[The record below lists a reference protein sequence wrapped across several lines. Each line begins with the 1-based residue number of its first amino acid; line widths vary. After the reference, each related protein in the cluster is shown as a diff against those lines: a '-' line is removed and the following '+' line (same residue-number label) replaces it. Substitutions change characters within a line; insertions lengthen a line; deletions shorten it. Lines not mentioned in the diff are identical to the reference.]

1 MLPTIDE
8 SSGLWTRTMKNKNN
22 KNKRSINNHTDND
35 NDNDNGIDKEKAS
48 SSSKRQRLVL
58 SDNTNTS
65 TNTNTNTNPFVDTS
79 NKTVVAVSSAVV
91 TTTNNTQSLLLP
103 PTSDEIMK
111 ELCKIVAFDDSSDHK
126 RSSSSSASS
135 SSRRKIALKSLLTIR
150 KWIKKSNNN
159 NNNNMNSNSKTSSS
173 QDNFVINELFEL
185 GGIPTLLTFLEK
197 NIQNNDI
204 ECISVVVSVIVKL
217 TMTMNNNTQQIL
229 SLFVKRN
236 GINLLL
242 LANEKIC
249 SSDIGTGTGI
259 GIIAAAD
266 GGGGDGDGADDYG
279 TTATKLVALK
289 RIWNAIQNNK
299 LSTEILLYKQ
309 DDPSILTRIV
319 TAGLDTLETVSTI
332 TVPSVAEERDDAI
345 TDIATTDPLV
355 SVTTPSLSSSTTSI
369 IASGR
374 ASTGSTGG
382 TTRSGMSKL
391 IHKAAASSSSL
402 LKVAITN
409 NLNLKKQHKG
419 SSISKQE
426 QEQDDLKSIASSTST
441 SLLSTTSSSSSS
453 VSTSTSA
460 KTTSLYPLIPKI
472 MEHIFKTLRHTVMME
487 GFDVAFTEEMK
498 YDLLSKS
505 LISLTTNDG
514 DGIGSGWNRNNN
526 VLFAALKFYEYCFIG
541 SNSNNKKQPIN
552 IPLLFNTQYHYEAI
566 IPFVL
571 QTITRNSVLANK
583 YGAFEIIEKSIPY
596 LDTNFIQKSS
606 ISSRMSQVWEQDDND
621 NDNNNNNKHT
631 ETDQQQH
638 KHTTTKSYKV
648 GATQKRAQDIL
659 KMLHK

>member
-22 KNKRSINNHTDND
+22 KNKRSINNNTDND
-35 NDNDNGIDKEKAS
+35 NDNDINGAIETAAGTVAS
-48 SSSKRQRLVL
+48 SSSKRQRLIL
-58 SDNTNTS
+58 SDSTNANTNNFS
-65 TNTNTNTNPFVDTS
+65 NPFVDTS
-79 NKTVVAVSSAVV
+79 NKTVAVAVSSAVV
-91 TTTNNTQSLLLP
+91 TTTNNTQSLFLL

-126 RSSSSSASS
+126 RSSYSSSS
-135 SSRRKIALKSLLTIR
+135 SSRRKIALKSLLIIR

-159 NNNNMNSNSKTSSS
+159 NNNNMNSNSETSSS
-173 QDNFVINELFEL
+173 KNNNNCVINELLEL
-185 GGIPTLLTFLEK
+185 GCIPTLLTFLEK

-217 TMTMNNNTQQIL
+217 TMTINNNTQQII

-249 SSDIGTGTGI
+249 SSDVGTGTGI
-259 GIIAAAD
+259 GIIAA
-266 GGGGDGDGADDYG
+266 GGSDGDGNGADDYG

-289 RIWNAIQNNK
+289 RIWNAIQNIK
-299 LSTEILLYKQ
+299 LSTEILYKQ
-309 DDPSILTRIV
+309 DYDPSILTKIV
-319 TAGLDTLETVSTI
+319 TAGLDTLEIISTFTI
-332 TVPSVAEERDDAI
+332 PSVAEERDDAI

-355 SVTTPSLSSSTTSI
+355 SATTPSLSSSTTS
-369 IASGR
+369 
-374 ASTGSTGG
+374 
-382 TTRSGMSKL
+382 
-391 IHKAAASSSSL
+391 
-402 LKVAITN
+402 
-409 NLNLKKQHKG
+409 
-419 SSISKQE
+419 
-426 QEQDDLKSIASSTST
+426 
-441 SLLSTTSSSSSS
+441 
-453 VSTSTSA
+453 
-460 KTTSLYPLIPKI
+460 
-472 MEHIFKTLRHTVMME
+472 
-487 GFDVAFTEEMK
+487 FDVAFTEEMK

-505 LISLTTNDG
+505 LISLTTNDNDG

-541 SNSNNKKQPIN
+541 NSNNNKKQPIN

-566 IPFVL
+566 IPFAL

-583 YGAFEIIEKSIPY
+583 YGSFEIIEKSIPY

-606 ISSRMSQVWEQDDND
+606 ISSIMSQVWEQEQDDND
-621 NDNNNNNKHT
+621 NDNDNNNNHKHT
-631 ETDQQQH
+631 ETDQQQQH
-638 KHTTTKSYKV
+638 KHTTTSYKV

>member
-8 SSGLWTRTMKNKNN
+8 SSGLWTRTMKHKNN
-22 KNKRSINNHTDND
+22 KNKRSITNNTDND
-35 NDNDNGIDKEKAS
+35 NDNDNDINEVKES

-79 NKTVVAVSSAVV
+79 NKTVIVVSSAVI
-91 TTTNNTQSLLLP
+91 TTNTQSFVL

-126 RSSSSSASS
+126 RSSNSS
-135 SSRRKIALKSLLTIR
+135 SSSKRRKIALKSLLTIR

-159 NNNNMNSNSKTSSS
+159 NNNNMNSNSETRTSKNN
-173 QDNFVINELFEL
+173 NFVTTELFEL
-185 GGIPTLLTFLEK
+185 GCIPTLLTFLEK

-217 TMTMNNNTQQIL
+217 TMTMNNNKQQII

-249 SSDIGTGTGI
+249 SSDIG
-259 GIIAAAD
+259 IIAAA
-266 GGGGDGDGADDYG
+266 GGGDGDGTDDDYG

-289 RIWNAIQNNK
+289 RIWNAIQNIIK
-299 LSTEILLYKQ
+299 LSTEILYKQ
-309 DDPSILTRIV
+309 KDDPSILTKIV

-332 TVPSVAEERDDAI
+332 TVPSVPHVAAERDDAI
-345 TDIATTDPLV
+345 TDIATTDPGV
-355 SVTTPSLSSSTTSI
+355 SVTIPLLSSSTTSI

-374 ASTGSTGG
+374 ASSSSSSG

-409 NLNLKKQHKG
+409 NLNHKKQHKG

-441 SLLSTTSSSSSS
+441 SLLSTTSSSLSSS

-472 MEHIFKTLRHTVMME
+472 MEHIFKTLRHTVMLE
-487 GFDVAFTEEMK
+487 GFDVAFTEEIK

-505 LISLTTNDG
+505 LISLTTNDDDS

-541 SNSNNKKQPIN
+541 SNSNNKKQPIT

-583 YGAFEIIEKSIPY
+583 YGAFEIIAKSIPY

-606 ISSRMSQVWEQDDND
+606 ISSRMSQVWEQEQDD

-638 KHTTTKSYKV
+638 KHTTKSYKV